1 MPPNL
6 DNFAKHT
13 PVTATVIHL
22 SSALGAEIVGVDLAE
37 PLDPATI
44 ATIRAALWDNLVL
57 LFRGQRFSAEDQL
70 RFAECL
76 GPVARRKY
84 PDGYKAPK
92 TSNVTPGIAYVSNV
106 RDENGVAVGIIPDGE
121 MWFHHDTC
129 YKREPD
135 RCTMLFA
142 MEVPKAGGH
151 TLWANMAKAWET
163 LPTTLQQAL
172 EGRKALNVYEY
183 AVNGRPDLTR
193 LDRVEHAWHPA
204 VVPHPETG
212 RKALFVNRLM
222 TCLLEGMNEDDSR
235 AILEPVFDHAEQPA
249 FVYEH
254 AWRPGDFIVWDNLSC
269 THARTHFSLGD
280 HRVLRRCKVSG
291 TPLAA

>member
-1 MPPNL
+1 MAL
-6 DNFAKHT
+6 T
-13 PVTATVIHL
+13 VTRF
-22 SSALGAEIVGVDLAE
+22 SSALGAEIGGVDLAK
-37 PLDPATI
+37 PLDAATV
-44 ATIRAALWDNLVL
+44 AAIRASLWEHFVL
-57 LFRGQRFSAEDQL
+57 LFRDQTFSAEDQL
-70 RFAECL
+70 RFAEYL

-84 PDGYKAPK
+84 PDGYIAPK
-92 TSNVTPGIAYVSNV
+92 TSNQVPGIAYVSNV
-106 RDENGVAVGIIPDGE
+106 RDDNGVPVGIIPDGE

-129 YKREPD
+129 YKPEPD

-142 MEVPKAGGH
+142 MEVPKLGGH

-163 LPTTLQQAL
+163 LPPRLQRAL
-172 EGRKALNVYEY
+172 DGRKALNVYDY
-183 AVNGRPDLTR
+183 AVNDRPDLTR
-193 LDRVEHAWHPA
+193 LDKVEHAWNPA

-222 TCLLEGMNEDDSR
+222 TCLLEGMSETESR
-235 AILEPVFDHAEQPA
+235 AILGSVFDHAEQHA
-249 FVYEH
+249 FIYEH

-269 THARTHFSLGD
+269 THARTHFSIGD